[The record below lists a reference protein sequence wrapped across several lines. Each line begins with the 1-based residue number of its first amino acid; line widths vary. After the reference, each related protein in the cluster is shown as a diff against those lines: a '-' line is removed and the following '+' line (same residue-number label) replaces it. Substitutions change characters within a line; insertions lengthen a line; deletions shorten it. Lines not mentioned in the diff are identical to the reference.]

1 MWEHVQLLTKSYVKT
16 SFVKNFPSSSEGA
29 DGVRPGKNWAC
40 LRSWLSSLPSIT
52 KSLPTHSTNNKLG
65 NAHEVL
71 SCLPLSSD
79 VDTGI
84 SDSEIKALTRRR
96 SYLGVGK
103 TESLNN
109 HAARKKPSVSLLG
122 IPTRTQS
129 MVSADSFPSSRSFTG
144 SILGEPKSYDES
156 SLGNSAA
163 RL

>member
-16 SFVKNFPSSSEGA
+16 SLVKNFPSSSEGA
-29 DGVRPGKNWAC
+29 DGIRPGKNWAC
-40 LRSWLSSLPSIT
+40 SRSWLSSLPSIT

-84 SDSEIKALTRRR
+84 SYSEITALTRRW

-129 MVSADSFPSSRSFTG
+129 MVSADSFPSSRPFTA